1 MEALAQWLNDAV
13 KIPYIRMDTTFRD
26 FISEQNLDWTHM
38 PEVNSLSLHNDIPK
52 VGARGF
58 HECQKKRSVE
68 NEGFSK
74 YQEYMV
80 HVKCPEEVEAS
91 LKVFKEEVDK
101 LVEVTQKAVEAI
113 QLMVARQ
120 NAFTQSIDAMA
131 KEMTAFVETTRSMN
145 YTSLKLEESVQENND
160 AVVRAMDTT
169 ARACA
174 AWFTAAD
181 FIPSH
186 GGCRLDEDMGGI
198 LLRVR
203 GLQELFARRWEYLVA
218 LVAASDA

>member
-1 MEALAQWLNDAV
+1 
-13 KIPYIRMDTTFRD
+13 
-26 FISEQNLDWTHM
+26 
-38 PEVNSLSLHNDIPK
+38 
-52 VGARGF
+52 
-58 HECQKKRSVE
+58 
-68 NEGFSK
+68 
-74 YQEYMV
+74 MV

-131 KEMTAFVETTRSMN
+131 TEMKAFVDTTRSMN
-145 YTSLKLEESVQENND
+145 YTSLKLDESVQQNND
-160 AVVRAMDTT
+160 AVVQAMDVT
-169 ARACA
+169 ANACS

-218 LVAASDA
+218 MGGVGDA

>member
-1 MEALAQWLNDAV
+1 M

-38 PEVNSLSLHNDIPK
+38 PEVNSLSLHNEIPK
-52 VGARGF
+52 VGVSVSAD
-58 HECQKKRSVE
+58 HQKKRGVE
-68 NEGFSK
+68 NEGFTK

-91 LKVFKEEVDK
+91 LKVFKEEVAK

-131 KEMTAFVETTRSMN
+131 TEMKAFVDTTRSMN
-145 YTSLKLEESVQENND
+145 YTSLKLDESVQQSND
-160 AVVRAMDTT
+160 AVVRAMDVT
-169 ARACA
+169 ANACS

-218 LVAASDA
+218 MGGAGDA

>member
-1 MEALAQWLNDAV
+1 
-13 KIPYIRMDTTFRD
+13 MDTTFRD

-38 PEVNSLSLHNDIPK
+38 PEVNSLSLHNVIPK
-52 VGARGF
+52 VGVSVSAD
-58 HECQKKRSVE
+58 HQKKRSVE
-68 NEGFSK
+68 NEGFTK

-131 KEMTAFVETTRSMN
+131 TEMKAFVDTTRSMN
-145 YTSLKLEESVQENND
+145 YTSLKVDESVQQNND
-160 AVVRAMDTT
+160 AVVQAMDVT
-169 ARACA
+169 ANACS

-218 LVAASDA
+218 MGGVGDA

>member
-1 MEALAQWLNDAV
+1 
-13 KIPYIRMDTTFRD
+13 MDTTFRD

-38 PEVNSLSLHNDIPK
+38 PEVNSLSLHNVIPK
-52 VGARGF
+52 VGVSVSAD
-58 HECQKKRSVE
+58 HQKKRSVE
-68 NEGFSK
+68 NEGFTK

-131 KEMTAFVETTRSMN
+131 TEMKAFVDTTRSMN
-145 YTSLKLEESVQENND
+145 YTSLKLHESVPQYND
-160 AVVRAMDTT
+160 AVVQAMDVT
-169 ARACA
+169 ANACS

-218 LVAASDA
+218 IGGVGDA

>member
-1 MEALAQWLNDAV
+1 
-13 KIPYIRMDTTFRD
+13 MDTTFRD

-38 PEVNSLSLHNDIPK
+38 PEVNSLSLHNVIPK
-52 VGARGF
+52 VGVSVSAD
-58 HECQKKRSVE
+58 HQKKRSVE
-68 NEGFSK
+68 NEGFTK

-131 KEMTAFVETTRSMN
+131 TEMKAFVDTTRSMN
-145 YTSLKLEESVQENND
+145 YTSLKLDESVQQNND
-160 AVVRAMDTT
+160 AVVQAMDVT
-169 ARACA
+169 ANACS
-174 AWFTAAD
+174 AWFTAED

-186 GGCRLDEDMGGI
+186 GGCHLDEDMGGI

-218 LVAASDA
+218 IGGVGDA

>member
-1 MEALAQWLNDAV
+1 
-13 KIPYIRMDTTFRD
+13 MDTTFRD

-38 PEVNSLSLHNDIPK
+38 PEVNSLSLHNVIPK
-52 VGARGF
+52 VGVSVSAD
-58 HECQKKRSVE
+58 HQKKRSGE
-68 NEGFSK
+68 NVGFTK
-74 YQEYMV
+74 YQESMV
-80 HVKCPEEVEAS
+80 HGKCPVEAS

-131 KEMTAFVETTRSMN
+131 TEMKAFVDTTRSMN
-145 YTSLKLEESVQENND
+145 YTSLKLDESVQQNND
-160 AVVRAMDTT
+160 AVVQAMDVT
-169 ARACA
+169 ANACS

-218 LVAASDA
+218 MGGVGDA